1 MTMTQEEIKKT
12 WQEAATRFYA
22 PAPDEFET
30 MYRRKKETALERL
43 AKKYQRFSRLGLMM
57 GIISCFYLLPNTL
70 FPTNMRIFIAT
81 FFTLYFCICSV
92 MDYWL
97 YKGVGSINCFT
108 MTVKEVAEKAM
119 YYKRKHL
126 QFIMILLP
134 LAILYIALLVYASE
148 GNTYFIAGIAFGAI
162 VGAAIGYRQYLDF
175 MAQYKDLCE

>member
-1 MTMTQEEIKKT
+1 MTQEEIKKT
-12 WQEAATRFYA
+12 WQEAATRFYM
-22 PAPDEFET
+22 PTPDEFET

-43 AKKYQRFSRLGLMM
+43 ANKYKRFSRLGLMM
-57 GIISCFYLLPNTL
+57 VIMSCFYMLPNTV
-70 FPTNMRIFIAT
+70 FPERIRIFIAV
-81 FFTLYFCICSV
+81 FFALYFAVCSV

-97 YKGVGSINCFT
+97 YKGVSSIDCFT

-134 LAILYIALLVYASE
+134 LAMIYIGLLVYASD
-148 GNTYFIAGIAFGAI
+148 GNIYFIAGIIFGAI
-162 VGAAIGYRQYLDF
+162 LGGAIGYRQYLDF